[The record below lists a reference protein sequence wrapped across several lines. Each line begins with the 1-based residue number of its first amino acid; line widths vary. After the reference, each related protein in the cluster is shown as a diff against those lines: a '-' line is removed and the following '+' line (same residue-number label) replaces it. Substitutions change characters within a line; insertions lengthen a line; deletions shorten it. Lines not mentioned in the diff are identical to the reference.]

1 MTDDNAR
8 EPIEAIEETT
18 TTITHAYDENGE
30 KRTIE
35 VLTAGRT
42 EVLGAWIR

>member
-1 MTDDNAR
+1 MTDDNVR

-18 TTITHAYDENGE
+18 TTIIHSYDADGQEQ
-30 KRTIE
+30 TIE

>member
-18 TTITHAYDENGE
+18 TTIIRSYDAKGQEQ
-30 KRTIE
+30 TIE
-35 VLTAGRT
+35 VLSAGRA
-42 EVLGAWIR
+42 EVLGAWVR